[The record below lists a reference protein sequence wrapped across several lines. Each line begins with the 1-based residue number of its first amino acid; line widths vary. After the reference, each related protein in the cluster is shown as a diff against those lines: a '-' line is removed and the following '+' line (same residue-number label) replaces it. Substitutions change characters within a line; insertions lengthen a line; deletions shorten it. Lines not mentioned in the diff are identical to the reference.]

1 LIARRC
7 SRRTSQQSLPLA
19 PKGRGKRRSQAK
31 NADAEDGKVG
41 LQPRPSAATCRLSAA
56 ASMDTVLCPGGKK
69 PSKSRR
75 PAGQP
80 PHGWRV
86 EGHGSSSRRH
96 QATQNQGGLLQGARW
111 FLGVTIFRQ
120 CVRGGSALWWRLCT
134 DPVLYWWTLVRAAGG
149 VLRPADWSLLKYS
162 ENLMLSSVGLG
173 HRERRRS
180 MRRQR

>member
-1 LIARRC
+1 
-7 SRRTSQQSLPLA
+7 
-19 PKGRGKRRSQAK
+19 
-31 NADAEDGKVG
+31 
-41 LQPRPSAATCRLSAA
+41 
-56 ASMDTVLCPGGKK
+56 MDTVLCPGGKK

-86 EGHGSSSRRH
+86 EGHRSSSRRH

-162 ENLMLSSVGLG
+162 ENLMLSLVGLG

-180 MRRQR
+180 MRRQRQRLGHDHRPGGQPLAPHFARNRRLQGPSEGRRGGRSLCSKMSRRATLQP